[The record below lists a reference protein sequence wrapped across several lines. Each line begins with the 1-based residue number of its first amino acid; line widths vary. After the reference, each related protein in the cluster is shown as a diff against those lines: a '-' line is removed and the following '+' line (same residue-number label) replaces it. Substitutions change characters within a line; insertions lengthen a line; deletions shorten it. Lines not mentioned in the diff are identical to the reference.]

1 MAARSGSDTSGRRRL
16 ADPGTRL
23 SPTLAPTQLT
33 RRRVLALGAA
43 AVSAG
48 GLIARAAGAQGF
60 SQAPIVPKE
69 ARGDLEHRFWRDL
82 FDEFPIELGP
92 RYFDTAELGIPPLD
106 ALERMHRV
114 AREVAAGAWATAAEL
129 VGSARQTVAHFLGA
143 EPKEIALAADTAT
156 AMGLLADALPLA
168 SGTVVLTTHEPPSSY
183 MPWVARAREGQ
194 VRLRFVPPTSLAAG
208 DKSALDGAAAVVF
221 SHVLPTSGL
230 IMPAADI
237 CARARK
243 AGALAL
249 VNGACAAGIQPVDLH
264 ALDSDAYVTSGCGW
278 LLGPQGTAVAHVR
291 QELLSRLRPRYQD
304 PTRDAASSSN
314 AGPAPA
320 EARELE
326 PAPPSPTLAA
336 GLAAALEWLGS
347 LGVDPVRERATALA
361 QRLYW
366 GLTPIQGIEVW
377 SSADSVAQSPIVSFR
392 VTRRPNTQV
401 ADWLL
406 ERHQVR
412 VQRIDTRGM
421 NAVRASPHLVNTPAD
436 VDRLIEGARTLA

>member
-1 MAARSGSDTSGRRRL
+1 M
-16 ADPGTRL
+16 
-23 SPTLAPTQLT
+23 T

-43 AVSAG
+43 AISAG
-48 GLIARAAGAQGF
+48 GLIARAAGAQQF
-60 SQAPIVPKE
+60 SQAPLVPQD
-69 ARGDLEHRFWRDL
+69 ARGNLEHRFWRDL
-82 FDEFPIELGP
+82 FDEFPIEPGP

-114 AREVAAGAWATAAEL
+114 AREVAAGAWANAAVHVE
-129 VGSARQTVAHFLGA
+129 SARQAVARFLSA
-143 EPKEIALAADTAT
+143 EPKEIALAADTAS
-156 AMGLLADALPLA
+156 AMGLVADAVPLA
-168 SGTVVLTTHEPPSSY
+168 SGATVVLTTHEPASSY
-183 MPWVARAREGQ
+183 MPWVARARDGQ

-208 DKSALDGAAAVVF
+208 DKGTLEGADAVVF

-230 IMPAADI
+230 VMPVADI
-237 CARARK
+237 CSRARA
-243 AGALAL
+243 GHALAI
-249 VNGACAAGIQPVDLH
+249 VNGSFAVGMQPVDVNELG
-264 ALDSDAYVTSGCGW
+264 SDAYVTSGCGW
-278 LLGPQGTAVAHVR
+278 LLGPQGTAVAQVR
-291 QELLSRLRPRYQD
+291 RNLLPRLHARYRD

-314 AGPAPA
+314 TGPAVA

-326 PAPPSPTLAA
+326 PAAPSPTLAA

-347 LGVDPVRERATALA
+347 LGIDPVRERATDLA
-361 QRLYW
+361 KRLYW
-366 GLTPIQGIEVW
+366 GLTQIQGIEVW